1 MASTPQIPHHDKLGS
16 PGWWPELESTLRSMI
31 ASKVA
36 EAFREL
42 DHIHAHPV
50 PGQGDVDE
58 RGTVYKAERLDWHVF
73 ANQTRSDYFSTVQ
86 GVWIAL
92 GSELL
97 LMYILPTLMTS
108 ILVYTKDSILKAFAF
123 GSTIVSLLMS
133 YACRRYYQAHRINSD
148 VKVLR
153 KLRSRGIMYQRL
165 RLVGLSHPMCEMSL
179 VPLIAYSLTIV
190 STLFEPLMRNYLI
203 RSNTFPLHDDPT
215 NYSPTLMA
223 VIHMFALLG
232 YCLADIFGLTQL
244 EASDDETCC
253 KGNSKGV
260 GCYEETASDVGELSG
275 RARHM
280 EKSHEIV

>member
-50 PGQGDVDE
+50 PGQGNVDE

-86 GVWIAL
+86 GVWIA
-92 GSELL
+92 
-97 LMYILPTLMTS
+97 
-108 ILVYTKDSILKAFAF
+108 
-123 GSTIVSLLMS
+123 
-133 YACRRYYQAHRINSD
+133 H

-153 KLRSRGIMYQRL
+153 KLRSRGIIYQRL